1 MLLFGVEG
9 TGKTTLACKLAKFS
23 QVTYTKMITSDS
35 LIGMMEYA
43 KIKII
48 KDIFTNAYKSKVSMI
63 IIDDIERLLEY
74 VHVGSRFNNNVL
86 QCFLTYLKM
95 PPEKNGHKLIIVG
108 TTSRKEVIKE
118 LGIWDCFNLKVNIP
132 PLKGNGEIQNAL
144 AQMIPGANLSSLSVD
159 KSYNIPV
166 KSLYFIANVI
176 NQKLTENPNA
186 DVENVFLQ
194 VLSQTEMG

>member
-9 TGKTTLACKLAKFS
+9 TGKTTLACKLAKS
-23 QVTYTKMITSDS
+23 LQVTYTKMITSES
-35 LIGMMEYA
+35 LIGMIEYA

-48 KDIFTNAYKSKVSMI
+48 KDIFSNAYKSEVSMI

-95 PPEKNGHKLIIVG
+95 PPEKKGHKLIIVG
-108 TTSRKEVIKE
+108 TTSRKEVVKE
-118 LGIWDCFNLKVNIP
+118 LGIWDCFNLKVDIP
-132 PLKGNGEIQNAL
+132 ALKGNGDIRNAL
-144 AQMIPGANLSSLSVD
+144 SQMIPGANLSNLSID
-159 KSYNIPV
+159 KSFKIPI

-176 NQKLTENPNA
+176 NQKLTEDPHA
-186 DVENVFLQ
+186 DVDKVFLQ
-194 VLSQTEMG
+194 ILSQTEMQ